1 LEWTVTVAHF
11 EGYFAIKL
19 EKNLQSGPLMKI
31 FQIINKEMKVHG
43 RQTT

>member
-1 LEWTVTVAHF
+1 MTVAHLD
-11 EGYFAIKL
+11 GYFVIKL

-31 FQIINKEMKVHG
+31 LQIINKEMKVHG